1 MTCLGDKITT
11 QNHRKAMY
19 FLLKYIFSEVKYHFP
34 VPQAPTVVTPEF
46 WNWNESCL
54 LQGKNDVNKRMCKH
68 QREADKNNG
77 KTILETL
84 VNTGAF
90 DFQVDFRSEILNA
103 ISSRYL
109 KLSGTLLNKLTVK
122 ILIEVAPWSSC
133 SKRIRL
139 AVGSR

>member
-1 MTCLGDKITT
+1 
-11 QNHRKAMY
+11 MY

-34 VPQAPTVVTPEF
+34 VPQAPSYAWILELEQKLSF
-46 WNWNESCL
+46 A
-54 LQGKNDVNKRMCKH
+54 GKKNDVNKRMCKH

-133 SKRIRL
+133 SERIRL